1 MKHHGG
7 WLTSWCILGASASA
21 NYRNS
26 DIDIQRISEK
36 TTRGDNLQFYLA
48 ICMIMNVFRN
58 SYHNTFH
65 NFSWF
70 NIQWNILTKH
80 KDVLSIVYIIS
91 QEWYDADS

>member
-1 MKHHGG
+1 M
-7 WLTSWCILGASASA
+7 IL
-21 NYRNS
+21 
-26 DIDIQRISEK
+26 
-36 TTRGDNLQFYLA
+36 
-48 ICMIMNVFRN
+48 NVFRD

-91 QEWYDADS
+91 QEWYDAGS